1 MTTIGAAAFNANLL
15 PDDQALIFKRNSDG
29 TEDNS
34 VVVSYGGKTAN
45 FVAIP
50 NTVTEIGNDAF
61 REDRI
66 QNIQIPNTVTKIGT
80 RALYMNSLVHLEI
93 PSSVTE
99 IGEMAISVNQ
109 LPPEEAF
116 LYKRNQDGSEDRSTL
131 IGYGGALREN
141 IVIPS
146 QVTVID
152 NYAFALNSVRSV
164 QIQNTVTKLGNEA
177 FYWCSLTTIIIPD
190 SVTEI
195 GNNAFSQNQLTS
207 VELGNKVVKIGSS
220 AFIRNKLSQVIIPA
234 SVQEIGVSAF
244 KSNQL
249 TKVQIKGKTQPSDF
263 KTYGNTIWGW
273 ASGYS
278 DANIEWNL

>member
-1 MTTIGAAAFNANLL
+1 
-15 PDDQALIFKRNSDG
+15 
-29 TEDNS
+29 
-34 VVVSYGGKTAN
+34 
-45 FVAIP
+45 
-50 NTVTEIGNDAF
+50 
-61 REDRI
+61 
-66 QNIQIPNTVTKIGT
+66 
-80 RALYMNSLVHLEI
+80 
-93 PSSVTE
+93 
-99 IGEMAISVNQ
+99 MAISVNQ

-141 IVIPS
+141 IVIPA

-164 QIQNTVTKLGNEA
+164 QIPNTVTKLGNES

-195 GNNAFSQNQLTS
+195 GNNAFAQNQLTS

-244 KSNQL
+244 KSNQI
-249 TKVQIKGKTQPSDF
+249 TKVQIKGKPQPSDF